1 MARESVI
8 ALDLEGTL
16 ISNAVSQFPRPGLY
30 AFLEF
35 CRQHFTCIYLYT
47 AVHDEVCDA
56 IRCTLV
62 SESLAPLWFL
72 GVPLVR
78 WNRASKDLRNIPDV
92 EWCDCLLVD
101 DNRDYVVDDQLSQW
115 IPVAKFESP
124 YAEADNELLRVQ
136 QVIGE
141 RLGRTG
147 RRGD

>member
-1 MARESVI
+1 MGRESVI

-35 CRQHFTCIYLYT
+35 CRHHFAHIYLYT
-47 AVHDEVCDA
+47 AVRDEVCDT
-56 IRCTLV
+56 IRSTLA
-62 SESLAPLWFL
+62 SERLVPLWFL

-78 WNRASKDLRNIPDV
+78 WNHAQKDLRNIPGVDP
-92 EWCDCLLVD
+92 CDCLLVD

-124 YAEADNELLRVQ
+124 YPEADNELLRVQ
-136 QVIGE
+136 QVIDE

-147 RRGD
+147 GLGS